1 MKRALPILMLIGAL
15 APACGDDDDD
25 DNGTPTDGGAPSS
38 RAGSAGKS
46 GSSPG
51 AGEAAGGASSAGAP
65 SEQPARL
72 VELTATEYHF
82 NPSVIHARPGEH
94 LLIAIRNLGETAH
107 SLELELPSGEVEL
120 EEGVAVGATAQLE
133 VTVPTTVDD
142 YTFYCPIS
150 NHRSLGMEGTLV
162 VREPPAVALESIAD
176 GLVSPVAMAVAPD
189 DERLFV
195 VDQAGTIRIIENG
208 ELLEEP
214 FLDLSAKLPELEPMY
229 DERGLLGLAFHPD
242 YANNGRFFVYYSAPL
257 RASGPD
263 GWDHTNVLSE
273 YVVST
278 GDANLADEDSERV
291 LLELD
296 HPQSNH
302 DGGTLAF
309 GPDGFLYLSIGDGG
323 GAGDIDEGHTPDLGN
338 GQDTTKLHGKILR
351 LDVDTLVAEPYAIPA
366 DNPFVGTDNAEE
378 IFAYGFRNPYRFSFD
393 LGGDEALYVGDAGQG
408 RWEEVSRVALGGN
421 YGWSI
426 LEGTHC
432 FDATDFANPL
442 ASCASTGAAGEDLS
456 WPVIELPNSALDG
469 GLGTAVVG
477 GYVYRGSDLAELDGR
492 YVFGVFSKGEDD
504 PNGQLFVASD
514 EDDTGDDLWPVEHL
528 AVSDSADGTIPYL
541 LKGFGQ
547 DVAGEIYLLVS
558 SQAGPTGTSGEVI
571 KLTAP

>member
-1 MKRALPILMLIGAL
+1 MLIGAL
-15 APACGDDDDD
+15 VPACGDDDDD
-25 DNGTPTDGGAPSS
+25 SGVPNDGGAPSGG
-38 RAGSAGKS
+38 RAGSGGTTS
-46 GSSPG
+46 GSPG
-51 AGEAAGGASSAGAP
+51 AGEAAGGAPSAGAP
-65 SEQPARL
+65 SERPARL
-72 VELTATEYHF
+72 VELVATEYHF
-82 NPSVIHARPGEH
+82 NPSVIHARPGER
-94 LLIAIRNLGETAH
+94 LIIAVRNLGDLAH
-107 SLELELPSGEVEL
+107 SFELELPSGEVEL
-120 EEGVAVGATAQLE
+120 EDEVAVGDTAQLQ
-133 VTVPTTVDD
+133 VTVPTAADE

-150 NHRSLGMEGTLV
+150 GHRGLGMEGTLV
-162 VREPPAVALESIAD
+162 VADPPAIALEPIAE

-195 VDQAGTIRIIENG
+195 VDQAGVIRIIENG

-214 FLDLSAKLPELEPMY
+214 FLDLSDKLVELEPMY

-242 YANNGRFFVYYSAPL
+242 YAENGRFFVYYSAPL
-257 RASGPD
+257 RATGPD

-278 GDANLADEDSERV
+278 TDPNLADADSERV

-296 HPQSNH
+296 HPQGNH
-302 DGGTLAF
+302 NGGTLAI

-338 GQDTTKLHGKILR
+338 GQDTTQLYGKILR
-351 LDVDTLVAEPYAIPA
+351 LDVDTVVTEPYAIPA

-408 RWEEVSRVALGGN
+408 RWEEVSRVELGGN
-421 YGWSI
+421 YGWNI

-432 FDATDFANPL
+432 FDPTDFANPL
-442 ASCASTGAAGEDLS
+442 ASCATTGAAGEDLL
-456 WPVIELPNSALDG
+456 WPAIELPNSALEG
-469 GLGTAVVG
+469 GLGTAIVG
-477 GYVYRGSDLAELDGR
+477 GYVYRGTALAELDGR
-492 YVFGVFSKGEDD
+492 YVFGMFSKGEDS

-514 EDDTGDDLWPVEHL
+514 EDGTGGDLWAVEHL
-528 AVSDSADGTIPYL
+528 AVSDAAEGTLPYL

-547 DVAGEIYLLVS
+547 DVAGEIYVLVS
-558 SQAGPTGTSGEVI
+558 SEAGPTGTSGEVI